1 MLDTGAQL
9 NAIHP
14 DAVVPATGPTVALQG
29 VGGDSTASEFVVLA
43 VRFPGSAACIVP
55 FLVVPHLPRAAMLG
69 QAFLTASKAV
79 VDLGAGTV
87 RLSGISQPLVGS
99 RPTKPLKRSEAVLS
113 VIITP
118 SSELTEDITPCTSS
132 TEADTRPAE
141 DTIESADP
149 GEATLQDARPPPG
162 LTLDAVTNA
171 LNELSTPALSVEER
185 ASVLALLRQHK
196 ALWLGDPRGTL
207 VAYHHRVVVTTDYPV
222 RCGPRRFTP
231 EEREVQKKE
240 LAAMLDAGVVR
251 VSHSP
256 HVSEVVMIK
265 KANGTWRFCIDFRPL
280 NAVTRLDSQPLP
292 RISDLVRA
300 VGGSKYFA
308 ALDLRSGYWQIAM
321 SPESIPY
328 TAFRCCGGLYEFT
341 VMPFGLVNAPATF
354 QRAMMTVLSDLV
366 DQGVQVY
373 LDDILVH
380 ASTFCECHVLLADVL
395 NRLERAGL
403 TVNLQKCVFYP
414 HEVLYLGHLLGGGTR
429 RPNPKRVD
437 ILSRWKIPTNVSE
450 LRSLLGALTYYH
462 EYVPRF
468 AELARRPS
476 DLLRGLSKQEAKAK
490 SKHPIVWPEECTADI
505 NAVVSALRTA
515 ILVRQSCY

>member
-1 MLDTGAQL
+1 M
-9 NAIHP
+9 P
-14 DAVVPATGPTVALQG
+14 
-29 VGGDSTASEFVVLA
+29 
-43 VRFPGSAACIVP
+43 
-55 FLVVPHLPRAAMLG
+55 
-69 QAFLTASKAV
+69 
-79 VDLGAGTV
+79 
-87 RLSGISQPLVGS
+87 
-99 RPTKPLKRSEAVLS
+99 
-113 VIITP
+113 
-118 SSELTEDITPCTSS
+118 
-132 TEADTRPAE
+132 
-141 DTIESADP
+141 
-149 GEATLQDARPPPG
+149 
-162 LTLDAVTNA
+162 
-171 LNELSTPALSVEER
+171 
-185 ASVLALLRQHK
+185 
-196 ALWLGDPRGTL
+196 
-207 VAYHHRVVVTTDYPV
+207 
-222 RCGPRRFTP
+222 
-231 EEREVQKKE
+231 
-240 LAAMLDAGVVR
+240 
-251 VSHSP
+251 
-256 HVSEVVMIK
+256 IK

-515 ILVRQSCY
+515 ILSLPDEADGQTELLLETDASDSAYAAILSVKDRTGQWRPIEFASKKFAPHEQRWHTQEKEAYAIVAALRHWACYCRGRPVRVHTDHASLQWLLKATKGKCCGWDQ